1 MHTIK
6 IIGMGLTL
14 LGVCL
19 VFARLV
25 GSARGVALGALVFLP
40 LWLIGA
46 AINLYIGVKNAGYSV
61 SEELPVFAVVFAVP
75 ALVAFALWWKLR

>member
-1 MHTIK
+1 
-6 IIGMGLTL
+6 MGLAL

-25 GSARGVALGALVFLP
+25 GSARVVALGALVFRP

-46 AINLYIGVKNAGYSV
+46 GINLYIGVKNAGYSV
-61 SEELPVFAVVFAVP
+61 SEELPVFAIVFALP
-75 ALVAFALWWKLR
+75 ALVAVALWWKLR